1 MTKSYEM
8 DMPVGG
14 RIAHLSR
21 ILAENLAG
29 GMGNH
34 FFRVREILNR
44 IVSSDGEIGSNNPDI
59 PQEFEKIRDRVFLD
73 INRNIR

>member
-1 MTKSYEM
+1 MAKSYEM
-8 DMPVGG
+8 EIPSAG
-14 RIAHLSR
+14 RTVRSSR
-21 ILAENLAG
+21 IIAEKMTG
-29 GMGNH
+29 VMGKRL
-34 FFRVREILNR
+34 FRVREILHR